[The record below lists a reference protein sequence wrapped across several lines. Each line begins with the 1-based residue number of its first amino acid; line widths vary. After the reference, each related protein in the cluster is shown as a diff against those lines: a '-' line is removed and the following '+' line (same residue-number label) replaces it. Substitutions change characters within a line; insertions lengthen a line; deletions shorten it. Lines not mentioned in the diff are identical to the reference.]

1 MKKSLFAVAYW
12 IFIDILFLAIIGVF
26 TTHPINWFIA
36 ILIVVLC
43 SVYSI
48 VKSIKDT
55 GYIKQTLAIP
65 ENNHKPVY
73 DYIRALAVLFIM
85 FVHVLALDWPY
96 ASGMAGTPLYEAL
109 NLIRCI
115 SGVGGNCLFLMISGA
130 LLLRFKDENLLTFYG
145 RRFTKIIVPLVIYY
159 FYYLWEYNA
168 QRYTSFTTAIY
179 KIITADYSKANVHH
193 FWLIYVIISLY
204 VLVPFLRY
212 MLKELPY
219 KKMTALIFVLYI
231 YFVLT
236 KVIINE
242 NAMPMNFTFWLMIF
256 LIGYWYSLDESR
268 KYDNI
273 AMVAGGIALI
283 LFEVA
288 IHMYPPMSDDL
299 AAHYPYMIVA
309 SVGIMASFFKLG
321 DKLKNIYL
329 IRLISQYSY
338 GIILGHMLVLVF
350 AVRKYCYAFTS
361 SLMHKGMG
369 FLFLSLATLM
379 GSVIIAYF
387 IDNITVKPI
396 SALFDI
402 KKVNN

>member
-1 MKKSLFAVAYW
+1 MKKNLIAVAYW
-12 IFIDILFLAIIGVF
+12 VSIDILFLAILGVF
-26 TTHPINWFIA
+26 TTHPINWLVA
-36 ILIVVLC
+36 IPIVLLC

-48 VKSIKDT
+48 VKSIKGTD
-55 GYIKQTLAIP
+55 YIKQSLALP

-73 DYIRALAVLFIM
+73 DYIRSLAVLFIM

-96 ASGMAGTPLYEAL
+96 AADMAGTPLYEVL

-115 SGVGGNCLFLMISGA
+115 SGVGGNCIFLMISGA
-130 LLLRFKDENLLTFYG
+130 LLLRFKEENLLSFYG

-168 QRYTSFTTAIY
+168 QRYTSFKTAIY

-212 MLKELPY
+212 MLNNMPY
-219 KKMTALIFVLYI
+219 KQLTAMVFVLYI

-236 KVIINE
+236 KVIINGD
-242 NAMPMNFTFWLMIF
+242 AMPMNFTFWLLIF

-273 AMVAGGIALI
+273 AMIAGGVALI
-283 LFEVA
+283 LFEIA
-288 IHMYPPMSDDL
+288 IHINPMLSDDL
-299 AAHYPYMIVA
+299 ASHYPFMIVV
-309 SVGIMASFFKLG
+309 SVGIMAIFFKHA

-350 AVRKYCYAFTS
+350 AVRKYLYVFTS
-361 SLMHKGMG
+361 SLMYKGAG
-369 FLFLSLATLM
+369 FLFLSIVTLI
-379 GSVIIAYF
+379 GSVVLAYF
-387 IDNITVKPI
+387 IDNITVKPV
-396 SALFDI
+396 SAIFDI
-402 KKVNN
+402 KKNK